1 MLLSKSTRTVTD
13 FDELAVRRQA
23 AALRARFIRSY
34 SASAWNVL
42 RRQFSR
48 HAPHGAADARDF
60 RIPHRRWFTELSA
73 GSWTTTP

>member
-23 AALRARFIRSY
+23 AALRARFFRSY
-34 SASAWNVL
+34 AAGAWNAL

-48 HAPHGAADARDF
+48 HAPRGAAHA
-60 RIPHRRWFTELSA
+60 
-73 GSWTTTP
+73 

>member
-48 HAPHGAADARDF
+48 HAPHGAAHA
-60 RIPHRRWFTELSA
+60 
-73 GSWTTTP
+73 

>member
-1 MLLSKSTRTVTD
+1 MFLSKSTRTVTD

-48 HAPHGAADARDF
+48 HAPNGAAHA
-60 RIPHRRWFTELSA
+60 
-73 GSWTTTP
+73 